1 MALAG
6 LKLINQGKVRDLYDL
21 EDSLLIVTTDRIS
34 VFDVILPNPVPNKG
48 KVLTSLSEYW
58 FNTIKCIENHLITA
72 DINEMPESVRA
83 HKSELEGRVMQVK
96 KAKPLPVECIVR
108 GYLTGSGFKDY
119 TNTGEVCGIPLPAG
133 LKDSD
138 KLPEVLFTP
147 STKAEIG
154 EHDENIS
161 FEQMKELIGVELA
174 EKVKQ
179 KSIEIFSEGM
189 KIAAEK
195 GIIIADTKF
204 EFGMYNDELILIDEV
219 LTPDSSRFW
228 PADSY
233 EPGRVQDSFDKQY
246 VRDHYSGLGWNKKA
260 PAPELPETVIEK
272 TQDKYNTLLNIF
284 TGKTI

>member
-1 MALAG
+1 MSLDG
-6 LKLINQGKVRDLYDL
+6 LNLINQGKVRDLYDL

-34 VFDVILPNPVPNKG
+34 VFDVILPDPIPNKG
-48 KVLTSLSEYW
+48 KFLTTISKFW
-58 FNTIKCIENHLITA
+58 FDNINVIENHLITT
-72 DINEMPESVRA
+72 DISEMPEAVQA
-83 HKSELEGRVMQVK
+83 HKAELEGRVMQVK

-119 TNTGEVCGIPLPAG
+119 KNTGEVCGIKIPDG
-133 LKDSD
+133 MQDSD

-161 FEQMKELIGVELA
+161 FDHMKELIGEDLA
-174 EKVKQ
+174 EKVKA
-179 KSIEIFSEGM
+179 KSIEIFSKGM
-189 KIAAEK
+189 EIAEKK

-228 PADSY
+228 PADKY
-233 EPGRVQDSFDKQY
+233 EPGKVQDSFDKQY
-246 VRDHYSGLGWNKKA
+246 VRDYYSGLGWNKKS
-260 PAPELPETVIEK
+260 PAPSLPQEVVEK
-272 TQDKYNTLLNIF
+272 TQEKYQALINIF
-284 TGKTI
+284 TGN